1 MNLEKLF
8 LEKTPLFVFSSTR
21 RLKHFYLEQGEGF
34 LPNAMSMGSF
44 FEQAFYIPNKKKIP
58 NSARLILMID
68 TIKAIAKEKKS
79 ILEGLL
85 LFENSFLGYLESTSF
100 LFDLFDELSSAC
112 IKLNELSSK
121 DIYLDYE
128 KHLEVL
134 EMIYDRY
141 IKKLEGLGFYDKIMQ
156 EKPAILKEFFEHFSS
171 IEWHLDG
178 FMSVFERQCLL
189 EAAELVP
196 ITLHLSCDKYNQKFL
211 EFLNLKLETDCDYSI
226 DFKTQKILSQTPK
239 RQKIEPKLYANSSYL
254 KQSALVLQ
262 TIEEYLQKDNDPNKM
277 AIITPNADFLPF
289 LKLLDKNNNL
299 NFAMGLGA
307 KNSPYYTEL
316 VKILENLET
325 SGFDLS
331 TSPLLDLEN
340 LTLALLEQQSS
351 KEKAP
356 LKEAHSQIMHQYHLL
371 KDTLKN
377 YSLKDLLHLY
387 LQEFEANFRLDDSS
401 GGKIQVMDTLET
413 RGMQFDKIVIV
424 DFNETCVPSLKDCDL
439 FLNSALR
446 KSLNLPT
453 LLDKKNLQ
461 KHYYYQLFKNSKEI
475 TLSYIESETSK
486 VSNML
491 LELNLHIEPIK
502 DAYTLFA
509 PSLSKDYQ
517 EEEIKAAIPKD
528 FSFSASSLNAFLTC
542 KRRFYYHYMKR
553 FKESPKDE
561 SNSAVGSL
569 LHELL
574 KEAYEKDKNP
584 YVLEERLIWLLETRE
599 NITPKERLDTLVAL
613 KKIQAF
619 YLKEKERF
627 NTKIKILDLEK
638 SFETIIQGI
647 VFKGRIDRI
656 DKTADNE
663 MILLDYK
670 FKNDL
675 KLDNMSKTQR
685 GGLSP
690 IEIAQIS
697 TDYQMAI
704 EIAQI
709 STDYQMAIYAFALKN
724 LGYKEPIKAFF
735 YDLRKGELLEEDE
748 LILQAKMDHLEF
760 SLIPKLKQEID
771 FEKTSEAK
779 DCEYCSFK
787 DMCNR

>member
-58 NSARLILMID
+58 NSARQILMID
-68 TIKAIAKEKKS
+68 TIKAITKEKKS

-134 EMIYDRY
+134 EMIYDCY

-156 EKPAILKEFFEHFSS
+156 EKPAVLKEFFEHFSS

-189 EAAELVP
+189 EVVELVP

-226 DFKTQKILSQTPK
+226 DFKTQKILSQTFND
-239 RQKIEPKLYANSSYL
+239 QKIEPKLYANSSYL

-262 TIEEYLQKDNDPNKM
+262 TIEEYLQQDNDPNKM

-316 VKILENLET
+316 VKILEDLET
-325 SGFDLS
+325 GGFDLS
-331 TSPLLDLEN
+331 ASPLLDLEN

-401 GGKIQVMDTLET
+401 GGKIRVMDTLET
-413 RGMQFDKIVIV
+413 RGMQFDKVVIV

-491 LELNLHIEPIK
+491 LELDLPIEPIK

-509 PSLSKDYQ
+509 PTPLKDYQ

-584 YVLEERLIWLLETRE
+584 YALEERLIQLLETRE
-599 NITPKERLDTLVAL
+599 NITPKERLDTLIAL

-619 YLKEKERF
+619 YVKEKERF
-627 NTKIKILDLEK
+627 KAKIKILDLEK
-638 SFETIIQGI
+638 SFETTIQG
-647 VFKGRIDRI
+647 VAFKGCIDRI

-670 FKNDL
+670 FKSEL

-685 GGLSP
+685 GDLSP
-690 IEIAQIS
+690 
-697 TDYQMAI
+697 I

-724 LGYKEPIKAFF
+724 LGYKGPIKAFF
-735 YDLRKGELLEEDE
+735 YDLRKGELLEEE
-748 LILQAKMDHLEF
+748 GLTLQAKMHYLES
-760 SLIPKLKQEID
+760 SLIPKLKQEIV
-771 FEKTSEAK
+771 FEKTLEVK

>member
-58 NSARLILMID
+58 NNVRQILMID

-141 IKKLEGLGFYDKIMQ
+141 IKKLEKLGFYDKIMQ

-189 EAAELVP
+189 GVAELVP

-226 DFKTQKILSQTPK
+226 DFKTKKILSQTFND
-239 RQKIEPKLYANSSYL
+239 QKIEPKLYANSSYL

-262 TIEEYLQKDNDPNKM
+262 TIEEYLQKGNDPNKM

-289 LKLLDKNNNL
+289 LKLLDQNNNL

-307 KNSPYYTEL
+307 KNSSYYTEL
-316 VKILENLET
+316 VKILEDLQT

-331 TSPLLDLEN
+331 ASPLLDLEN
-340 LTLALLEQQSS
+340 LTLPLLEQQSS

-356 LKEAHSQIMHQYHLL
+356 LKETHSQIMHQYHLL

-401 GGKIQVMDTLET
+401 GGKIRVMDTLET

-446 KSLNLPT
+446 QSLNLPT

-461 KHYYYQLFKNSKEI
+461 KHYYYQLFKNSKEMV
-475 TLSYIESETSK
+475 LSYIESETSK

-491 LELNLHIEPIK
+491 LELDLHIEPIK

-509 PSLSKDYQ
+509 PSPLKDYQ

-561 SNSAVGSL
+561 NNSAVGSL

-584 YVLEERLIWLLETRE
+584 YALEERLIWLLETRE
-599 NITPKERLDTLVAL
+599 NITPKERLDTLIAL

-627 NTKIKILDLEK
+627 KAKIKILDLEK
-638 SFETIIQGI
+638 SFETTIQG
-647 VFKGRIDRI
+647 VAFKGHIDRI

-663 MILLDYK
+663 IILLDYK
-670 FKNDL
+670 FKSDL

-685 GGLSP
+685 GDLSP
-690 IEIAQIS
+690 
-697 TDYQMAI
+697 I

-735 YDLRKGELLEEDE
+735 YDLRKGELVEEDE
-748 LILQAKMDHLEF
+748 LVLQAKMDHLEF

-771 FEKTSEAK
+771 FEKTLETK

>member
-68 TIKAIAKEKKS
+68 TIKAVAKEKKS

-156 EKPAILKEFFEHFSS
+156 EKPTILKEFFEHFSS

-189 EAAELVP
+189 EVAELVP

-226 DFKTQKILSQTPK
+226 DFKTQKILSQTSND
-239 RQKIEPKLYANSSYL
+239 QKIEPKLYANSSYL

-262 TIEEYLQKDNDPNKM
+262 TIEEYLQQDNDPNKM

-316 VKILENLET
+316 VKILEDLET
-325 SGFDLS
+325 GGFDLS
-331 TSPLLDLEN
+331 ASPLLDLEN

-351 KEKAP
+351 KEKVP

-401 GGKIQVMDTLET
+401 GGKIRVMDTLET

-491 LELNLHIEPIK
+491 LELDLPIEPIK

-509 PSLSKDYQ
+509 PSPLKDYQ

-542 KRRFYYHYMKR
+542 KRRFYYHYIKR

-584 YVLEERLIWLLETRE
+584 YALEERLIQLLETRE
-599 NITPKERLDTLVAL
+599 NITPKERLDTLIAL

-619 YLKEKERF
+619 YAKEKERF
-627 NTKIKILDLEK
+627 KAKIKILDLEK
-638 SFETIIQGI
+638 SFETTIQG
-647 VFKGRIDRI
+647 VAFKGRIDRI

-670 FKNDL
+670 FKSEL
-675 KLDNMSKTQR
+675 KLDNMSKNQR
-685 GGLSP
+685 EGLSP

-697 TDYQMAI
+697 TDYQM
-704 EIAQI
+704 
-709 STDYQMAIYAFALKN
+709 TIYAFALKN
-724 LGYKEPIKAFF
+724 LGYKGPIKAFF
-735 YDLRKGELLEEDE
+735 YDLRKGELLEEE
-748 LILQAKMDHLEF
+748 EPILQAKMHYLEF
-760 SLIPKLKQEID
+760 SLIPKLKQEMV
-771 FEKTSEAK
+771 FEKTLEAK

>member
-34 LPNAMSMGSF
+34 LPSAMSMGSF

-58 NSARLILMID
+58 KNARQILMID

-134 EMIYDRY
+134 EMIYNRY
-141 IKKLEGLGFYDKIMQ
+141 IKKLEELGFYDKIMQ
-156 EKPAILKEFFEHFSS
+156 EKPTILKEFFEHFSS

-189 EAAELVP
+189 EVAELVP

-226 DFKTQKILSQTPK
+226 DFKTQKILSQTFND
-239 RQKIEPKLYANSSYL
+239 QKIEPKLYANSSYL
-254 KQSALVLQ
+254 KQGALVLQ

-289 LKLLDKNNNL
+289 LKLLDRNNNL

-316 VKILENLET
+316 VKILEDLET

-331 TSPLLDLEN
+331 ASPLLDLEN

-371 KDTLKN
+371 KNTLQN

-401 GGKIQVMDTLET
+401 GGKIRVMDTLET

-486 VSNML
+486 ASNML
-491 LELNLHIEPIK
+491 LELNLNIAPIK

-509 PSLSKDYQ
+509 PSPLKDYQ

-561 SNSAVGSL
+561 NNSAVGSL

-584 YVLEERLIWLLETRE
+584 YALEERLIWLLETRE
-599 NITPKERLDTLVAL
+599 NITPKERLDTLIAL

-627 NTKIKILDLEK
+627 KAKIKILDLEK
-638 SFETIIQGI
+638 SFETAIQGVI
-647 VFKGRIDRI
+647 FKGRIDRI

-663 MILLDYK
+663 IILLDYK
-670 FKNDL
+670 FKSDL
-675 KLDNMSKTQR
+675 KLDNMSKTH
-685 GGLSP
+685 
-690 IEIAQIS
+690 QIS
-697 TDYQMAI
+697 A
-704 EIAQI
+704 
-709 STDYQMAIYAFALKN
+709 DYQMAIYAFALKN
-724 LGYKEPIKAFF
+724 LGYKGPIKAFF

-748 LILQAKMDHLEF
+748 LTLQAKMDHLEF

>member
-8 LEKTPLFVFSSTR
+8 LERTPLFVFSSTR

-44 FEQAFYIPNKKKIP
+44 FEQAFYIPSKKKIP
-58 NSARLILMID
+58 NSARQILMID

-134 EMIYDRY
+134 EMIYKRY
-141 IKKLEGLGFYDKIMQ
+141 IKKLEELGFYDKIMQ
-156 EKPAILKEFFEHFSS
+156 EKPTILKEFFEHFSS

-189 EAAELVP
+189 EVAELVP
-196 ITLHLSCDKYNQKFL
+196 ITLHLSCDQYNQKFL

-316 VKILENLET
+316 VKTLEDLET

-331 TSPLLDLEN
+331 ASPLLDLEN
-340 LTLALLEQQSS
+340 LTIPLLEQQSS

-401 GGKIQVMDTLET
+401 GGKIRVMDTLET

-461 KHYYYQLFKNSKEI
+461 KHYYYQLFKNSKEMA
-475 TLSYIESETSK
+475 LSYIESETSK

-491 LELNLHIEPIK
+491 LELDLHIEPIK
-502 DAYTLFA
+502 DAYTLFEST
-509 PSLSKDYQ
+509 PLKDYQ

-542 KRRFYYHYMKR
+542 KRRFYYHYIKR

-561 SNSAVGSL
+561 DNSTIGSL

-584 YVLEERLIWLLETRE
+584 YALEERLIQLLETKG
-599 NITPKERLDTLVAL
+599 NITPKERLDTLIAL

-619 YLKEKERF
+619 YVKEKERF
-627 NTKIKILDLEK
+627 NAKIKILDLEK
-638 SFETIIQGI
+638 SFETTIQGI
-647 VFKGRIDRI
+647 AFKGRIDRI

-663 MILLDYK
+663 IILLDYK
-670 FKNDL
+670 FKSEL
-675 KLDNMSKTQR
+675 RLDNMSEKQR

-697 TDYQMAI
+697 A
-704 EIAQI
+704 
-709 STDYQMAIYAFALKN
+709 DYQMAIYAFALKN
-724 LGYKEPIKAFF
+724 LGYKGPIKAFF
-735 YDLRKGELLEEDE
+735 YDLRKGKLLEEEDPV
-748 LILQAKMDHLEF
+748 LQAKMDYLKF

-771 FEKTSEAK
+771 FEKTLEAK

>member
-8 LEKTPLFVFSSTR
+8 LEKAPLFVFSSTR

-58 NSARLILMID
+58 NSVRLILMID

-134 EMIYDRY
+134 EMIYEHY
-141 IKKLEGLGFYDKIMQ
+141 IKKLEELGFYDKIMQ
-156 EKPAILKEFFEHFSS
+156 EKPAILKGFFEHFSS

-226 DFKTQKILSQTPK
+226 DFKTQKILSQTPN

-262 TIEEYLQKDNDPNKM
+262 TIEEYLQQDNDPNKM

-316 VKILENLET
+316 VKILEDLET
-325 SGFDLS
+325 GGFDLS
-331 TSPLLDLEN
+331 ASPLLDLES

-401 GGKIQVMDTLET
+401 GGKIRVMDTLET

-461 KHYYYQLFKNSKEI
+461 KHYYYQLFKNSKEMV
-475 TLSYIESETSK
+475 LSYIESETSK
-486 VSNML
+486 ASNML
-491 LELNLHIEPIK
+491 LELDLPIEPIK

-509 PSLSKDYQ
+509 PTPLKDYQ

-542 KRRFYYHYMKR
+542 KRRFYYHYIKR

-584 YVLEERLIWLLETRE
+584 HALEERLIQLLKTRE
-599 NITPKERLDTLVAL
+599 NITPKERLDTLIAL

-619 YLKEKERF
+619 YAKEKERF
-627 NTKIKILDLEK
+627 KAKIKILDLEK
-638 SFETIIQGI
+638 SFETTIQG
-647 VFKGRIDRI
+647 VAFKGRIDRI

-663 MILLDYK
+663 IILLDYK

-685 GGLSP
+685 EGLSP

-697 TDYQMAI
+697 TDYQMAV
-704 EIAQI
+704 
-709 STDYQMAIYAFALKN
+709 YAFALKN
-724 LGYKEPIKAFF
+724 LGYKGPIKAFF
-735 YDLRKGELLEEDE
+735 YDLRKGELVEEDE
-748 LILQAKMDHLEF
+748 LTLQAKMDHLEF
-760 SLIPKLKQEID
+760 SLIPKLKQEMV
-771 FEKTSEAK
+771 FEKTLEAK

>member
-8 LEKTPLFVFSSTR
+8 LERTPLFVFSSTR

-112 IKLNELSSK
+112 IKLNELSFK

-134 EMIYDRY
+134 EMIYKRY
-141 IKKLEGLGFYDKIMQ
+141 IKKLGELGFYDKIMQ
-156 EKPAILKEFFEHFSS
+156 EKPTILKEFFEHFSS

-189 EAAELVP
+189 EVAELAP
-196 ITLHLSCDKYNQKFL
+196 ITLHLSCDQYNQKFL

-316 VKILENLET
+316 VKILEDLET
-325 SGFDLS
+325 SGFDLRA
-331 TSPLLDLEN
+331 SPLLDLEN

-356 LKEAHSQIMHQYHLL
+356 LKEVHSQIMHQYHLL

-401 GGKIQVMDTLET
+401 GGKIRVMDTLET

-453 LLDKKNLQ
+453 LSDKKNLQ
-461 KHYYYQLFKNSKEI
+461 KHYYYQLFKNSKEMA
-475 TLSYIESETSK
+475 LSYIESETSK

-509 PSLSKDYQ
+509 PTPLKDYQ

-542 KRRFYYHYMKR
+542 KRRFYYHYIKH

-574 KEAYEKDKNP
+574 KEAYEKNKNP
-584 YVLEERLIWLLETRE
+584 YALEERLIQLLETRG
-599 NITPKERLDTLVAL
+599 NITPKERLDTLIAL

-627 NTKIKILDLEK
+627 HAKIKILDLEK
-638 SFETIIQGI
+638 SFETTIQGV

-663 MILLDYK
+663 VILLDYK
-670 FKNDL
+670 FKSDL
-675 KLDNMSKTQR
+675 KLDNMSDKQR

-697 TDYQMAI
+697 A
-704 EIAQI
+704 
-709 STDYQMAIYAFALKN
+709 DYQMAIYAFALKN
-724 LGYKEPIKAFF
+724 LGYKGPIKAFF
-735 YDLRKGELLEEDE
+735 YDLRKGKLLEEE
-748 LILQAKMDHLEF
+748 EPILQAKMDYLEY
-760 SLIPKLKQEID
+760 SLIPNLKQEID
-771 FEKTSEAK
+771 FEKTLEIK

>member
-8 LEKTPLFVFSSTR
+8 SQKTPLFVFSSTR

-58 NSARLILMID
+58 NSARQILMID

-156 EKPAILKEFFEHFSS
+156 EKPTILKEFFEHFSS

-254 KQSALVLQ
+254 KQGALVLQ

-316 VKILENLET
+316 VKILEDLQT

-331 TSPLLDLEN
+331 ASPLLDLEN
-340 LTLALLEQQSS
+340 LTLPLLEQQSS
-351 KEKAP
+351 KEKAS
-356 LKEAHSQIMHQYHLL
+356 LKEVHSQIMHQHHLL

-401 GGKIQVMDTLET
+401 GGKIRVMDTLET

-475 TLSYIESETSK
+475 TLSYVESETSK
-486 VSNML
+486 ASNML

-509 PSLSKDYQ
+509 PSPLKDYQ

-542 KRRFYYHYMKR
+542 KRRFYYHYIKR

-561 SNSAVGSL
+561 NNSTIGSL
-569 LHELL
+569 LHGLL

-584 YVLEERLIWLLETRE
+584 YALEERLIQLLETRE
-599 NITPKERLDTLVAL
+599 NITPKERLDTLIAL

-627 NTKIKILDLEK
+627 KAKIKILDLEK
-638 SFETIIQGI
+638 SFETTIQG
-647 VFKGRIDRI
+647 VAFKGRIDRI

-663 MILLDYK
+663 IILLDYK
-670 FKNDL
+670 FKSDL

-690 IEIAQIS
+690 
-697 TDYQMAI
+697 I

-735 YDLRKGELLEEDE
+735 YDLRKGELVEEDE

-771 FEKTSEAK
+771 FEKTLEAK

>member
-34 LPNAMSMGSF
+34 LPNAMSMGNF

-58 NSARLILMID
+58 KNARQILMID

-112 IKLNELSSK
+112 IKLNELSFK

-141 IKKLEGLGFYDKIMQ
+141 VKKLEELGFYDKIMQ
-156 EKPAILKEFFEHFSS
+156 EKPTILKEFFEHFSS

-189 EAAELVP
+189 EVTELVP

-226 DFKTQKILSQTPK
+226 DFKTQKILSQTFND
-239 RQKIEPKLYANSSYL
+239 QKIEPKLYANSSYL
-254 KQSALVLQ
+254 KQGALVLQ

-289 LKLLDKNNNL
+289 LKLLDQNNNL

-316 VKILENLET
+316 VKILEDLQTSDFNLSE
-325 SGFDLS
+325 SA
-331 TSPLLDLEN
+331 LLDLEN
-340 LTLALLEQQSS
+340 LTLPLLEQQSS

-356 LKEAHSQIMHQYHLL
+356 LKEVHSQIMHQYHLL

-401 GGKIQVMDTLET
+401 GGKIRVMDTLET
-413 RGMQFDKIVIV
+413 RGMQFDKVVIV

-461 KHYYYQLFKNSKEI
+461 KHYYYQLFKNSKEVV
-475 TLSYIESETSK
+475 LSYIESETSK
-486 VSNML
+486 ASNML

-502 DAYTLFA
+502 DAYTLFETS
-509 PSLSKDYQ
+509 PLKDYQ

-561 SNSAVGSL
+561 NNSAVGSL

-584 YVLEERLIWLLETRE
+584 YSLEERLIQFLETRE

-627 NTKIKILDLEK
+627 NTEIKILDLEK
-638 SFETIIQGI
+638 SFETIIQGVI
-647 VFKGRIDRI
+647 FKGRIDRI
-656 DKTADNE
+656 DKDANNE
-663 MILLDYK
+663 IILLDYK

-690 IEIAQIS
+690 
-697 TDYQMAI
+697 I

-771 FEKTSEAK
+771 FEKTLEVK

>member
-34 LPNAMSMGSF
+34 LPSAMSMGSF

-58 NSARLILMID
+58 KNARQILMID

-112 IKLNELSSK
+112 IKLNKLSSK

-189 EAAELVP
+189 EVAELVP

-226 DFKTQKILSQTPK
+226 DFKTQKILSQTFND
-239 RQKIEPKLYANSSYL
+239 QKIEPKLYANSSYL
-254 KQSALVLQ
+254 KQGALVLQ

-316 VKILENLET
+316 VKILEDLET
-325 SGFDLS
+325 GGFDLS
-331 TSPLLDLEN
+331 ASPLLDLEN

-401 GGKIQVMDTLET
+401 GGKIRVMDTLET
-413 RGMQFDKIVIV
+413 RGMQFDKVVIV

-461 KHYYYQLFKNSKEI
+461 KHYYYQLFKNSKEMV
-475 TLSYIESETSK
+475 LSYIESETSK
-486 VSNML
+486 ASNML
-491 LELNLHIEPIK
+491 LELDLPIEPIK

-509 PSLSKDYQ
+509 PSPLKDYQ

-542 KRRFYYHYMKR
+542 KRRFYYHYIKR
-553 FKESPKDE
+553 FKENPKDE

-584 YVLEERLIWLLETRE
+584 YALEERLVQLLKTRE
-599 NITPKERLDTLVAL
+599 NITPKERLDTLIAL

-619 YLKEKERF
+619 YIKEKERF
-627 NTKIKILDLEK
+627 KAKIKILDLEK
-638 SFETIIQGI
+638 SFETTIQG
-647 VFKGRIDRI
+647 VAFKGRIDRI

-670 FKNDL
+670 FKSEL
-675 KLDNMSKTQR
+675 KLNNMSKTQR
-685 GGLSP
+685 EGLSP
-690 IEIAQIS
+690 IEIAQIN
-697 TDYQMAI
+697 TDYQMAV
-704 EIAQI
+704 
-709 STDYQMAIYAFALKN
+709 YAFALKN
-724 LGYKEPIKAFF
+724 LGYKGPIKAFF
-735 YDLRKGELLEEDE
+735 YDLRKGELLEEEE
-748 LILQAKMDHLEF
+748 LTLQAKMDHLES

>member
-58 NSARLILMID
+58 NSVRLILMID

-141 IKKLEGLGFYDKIMQ
+141 VKKLEELGFYDKIMQ
-156 EKPAILKEFFEHFSS
+156 EKPTILKEFFEHFSS
-171 IEWHLDG
+171 IEWYLDG

-189 EAAELVP
+189 EVAELVP

-226 DFKTQKILSQTPK
+226 DFKTQKILSQTFND
-239 RQKIEPKLYANSSYL
+239 QKIEPKLYANSSYL

-325 SGFDLS
+325 SDYNLS
-331 TSPLLDLEN
+331 ESALLDLEN
-340 LTLALLEQQSS
+340 LTLVLLEQQSS
-351 KEKAP
+351 KEKVP
-356 LKEAHSQIMHQYHLL
+356 LKEVHSQIMHQYHLL
-371 KDTLKN
+371 KDTLQN

-401 GGKIQVMDTLET
+401 GGKIRVMDTLET
-413 RGMQFDKIVIV
+413 RGIQFDKIVIV

-486 VSNML
+486 ASNML
-491 LELNLHIEPIK
+491 LELNLNIVPIK

-509 PSLSKDYQ
+509 PTPLKDYQ

-561 SNSAVGSL
+561 NNSTVGSL

-584 YVLEERLIWLLETRE
+584 YALEERLIWLLETRE

-619 YLKEKERF
+619 YKKEQERF
-627 NTKIKILDLEK
+627 KAKIKILDLEK
-638 SFETIIQGI
+638 SFETAIQGVI
-647 VFKGRIDRI
+647 FKGRIDRI

-670 FKNDL
+670 FKSEL

-685 GGLSP
+685 EGLSP
-690 IEIAQIS
+690 
-697 TDYQMAI
+697 I

-724 LGYKEPIKAFF
+724 LGYKETIKAFF

-748 LILQAKMDHLEF
+748 LVLQAKMDHLEF

-771 FEKTSEAK
+771 FEKTLEVK

>member
-58 NSARLILMID
+58 NSVCQILMID

-141 IKKLEGLGFYDKIMQ
+141 VKKLEELGFYDKIMQ
-156 EKPAILKEFFEHFSS
+156 EKPTILKEFFEHFSS
-171 IEWHLDG
+171 IEWYLDG

-189 EAAELVP
+189 EVAELVP

-226 DFKTQKILSQTPK
+226 DFKTQKILSQTFND
-239 RQKIEPKLYANSSYL
+239 QKIEPKLYANSSYL
-254 KQSALVLQ
+254 KQGALVLQ

-316 VKILENLET
+316 VKILEDLET

-331 TSPLLDLEN
+331 ASPLLDLEN
-340 LTLALLEQQSS
+340 LTLPLLEQQSS

-371 KDTLKN
+371 KNTLKN

-401 GGKIQVMDTLET
+401 GGKIRVMDTLET

-461 KHYYYQLFKNSKEI
+461 KHYYYQLFKNSKEMV
-475 TLSYIESETSK
+475 LSYIESETSK

-509 PSLSKDYQ
+509 PSPLKDYQ

-561 SNSAVGSL
+561 NNSTVGSL

-584 YVLEERLIWLLETRE
+584 YALEERLIWLLETRE
-599 NITPKERLDTLVAL
+599 NITPKERLNTLVAL

-627 NTKIKILDLEK
+627 KAKIKILDLEK
-638 SFETIIQGI
+638 SFETAIQGV

-656 DKTADNE
+656 DKAADNE
-663 MILLDYK
+663 IILLDYK
-670 FKNDL
+670 FKSDL
-675 KLDNMSKTQR
+675 KLDNMNKTQR
-685 GGLSP
+685 EDLSP
-690 IEIAQIS
+690 K
-697 TDYQMAI
+697 

-735 YDLRKGELLEEDE
+735 YDLRKGELVEEDE
-748 LILQAKMDHLEF
+748 LTLQAKMDHLEF
-760 SLIPKLKQEID
+760 SLIPKLKQEMV
-771 FEKTSEAK
+771 FEKTLEAK

>member
-34 LPNAMSMGSF
+34 LPNAMSMGNF

-134 EMIYDRY
+134 EMIYECY
-141 IKKLEGLGFYDKIMQ
+141 IKKLEELGFYDKIMQ
-156 EKPAILKEFFEHFSS
+156 EKPTILKEFFEHFSS

-189 EAAELVP
+189 EVAELVP

-226 DFKTQKILSQTPK
+226 DFKTQKILSQTFND
-239 RQKIEPKLYANSSYL
+239 QKIEPKLYSNSSYL

-307 KNSPYYTEL
+307 KNSPYYTGL
-316 VKILENLET
+316 VKILEDLQTSDLNL
-325 SGFDLS
+325 SGS
-331 TSPLLDLEN
+331 ALLDLEN
-340 LTLALLEQQSS
+340 LTIPLLEQQSS
-351 KEKAP
+351 KEKAS

-401 GGKIQVMDTLET
+401 GGKIRVMDTLET
-413 RGMQFDKIVIV
+413 RGMQFNKIVIV

-486 VSNML
+486 ASNML
-491 LELNLHIEPIK
+491 LELNLHTEPIK

-509 PSLSKDYQ
+509 PSPLKDYQ

-528 FSFSASSLNAFLTC
+528 FSFSTSSLNAFLTC

-561 SNSAVGSL
+561 NNSAVGSL

-584 YVLEERLIWLLETRE
+584 YALEERLIWLLETRE

-627 NTKIKILDLEK
+627 KAKIKILDLEK
-638 SFETIIQGI
+638 SFETIIQGVI
-647 VFKGRIDRI
+647 FKGRIDRI

-663 MILLDYK
+663 IILLDYK
-670 FKNDL
+670 FK
-675 KLDNMSKTQR
+675 R

-690 IEIAQIS
+690 K
-697 TDYQMAI
+697 

-748 LILQAKMDHLEF
+748 LVLQAKMDHLEF

-771 FEKTSEAK
+771 FEKTLEVK

>member
-1 MNLEKLF
+1 
-8 LEKTPLFVFSSTR
+8 
-21 RLKHFYLEQGEGF
+21 
-34 LPNAMSMGSF
+34 
-44 FEQAFYIPNKKKIP
+44 
-58 NSARLILMID
+58 
-68 TIKAIAKEKKS
+68 
-79 ILEGLL
+79 
-85 LFENSFLGYLESTSF
+85 
-100 LFDLFDELSSAC
+100 
-112 IKLNELSSK
+112 
-121 DIYLDYE
+121 
-128 KHLEVL
+128 
-134 EMIYDRY
+134 
-141 IKKLEGLGFYDKIMQ
+141 
-156 EKPAILKEFFEHFSS
+156 
-171 IEWHLDG
+171 
-178 FMSVFERQCLL
+178 
-189 EAAELVP
+189 
-196 ITLHLSCDKYNQKFL
+196 
-211 EFLNLKLETDCDYSI
+211 
-226 DFKTQKILSQTPK
+226 
-239 RQKIEPKLYANSSYL
+239 
-254 KQSALVLQ
+254 
-262 TIEEYLQKDNDPNKM
+262 
-277 AIITPNADFLPF
+277 
-289 LKLLDKNNNL
+289 
-299 NFAMGLGA
+299 MGLGA

-316 VKILENLET
+316 VKILEDLQT
-325 SGFDLS
+325 SDLDLS
-331 TSPLLDLEN
+331 GSALLDLEN
-340 LTLALLEQQSS
+340 LTIPLLEQQSS

-401 GGKIQVMDTLET
+401 GGKIRVMDTLET
-413 RGMQFDKIVIV
+413 RGMQFDKIVV
-424 DFNETCVPSLKDCDL
+424 ADFNETCVPSLKDCDL

-486 VSNML
+486 ASNML
-491 LELNLHIEPIK
+491 LELDLHIEPIK
-502 DAYTLFA
+502 DAYTLFETS
-509 PSLSKDYQ
+509 PIKDYQ

-569 LHELL
+569 IHELL
-574 KEAYEKDKNP
+574 KEAYEKDKTP
-584 YVLEERLIWLLETRE
+584 HLLEERLIQLLETRE
-599 NITPKERLDTLVAL
+599 NVTLKERLDTLVAL

-619 YLKEKERF
+619 YKKERERF
-627 NTKIKILDLEK
+627 NTEITILDLEK
-638 SFETIIQGI
+638 SFETIIQGVI
-647 VFKGRIDRI
+647 FKGRIDRI

-663 MILLDYK
+663 IILLDYK
-670 FKNDL
+670 FKSDL
-675 KLDNMSKTQR
+675 KLDNMSEKQR
-685 GGLSP
+685 KSLSP

-704 EIAQI
+704 
-709 STDYQMAIYAFALKN
+709 YAHALKN

-771 FEKTSEAK
+771 FEKTLEVK

>member
-34 LPNAMSMGSF
+34 LPNAMSMGNF

-112 IKLNELSSK
+112 IKLNELSFK

-141 IKKLEGLGFYDKIMQ
+141 IKKLEELGFYDKIMQ

-189 EAAELVP
+189 EVAELVP

-226 DFKTQKILSQTPK
+226 DFKTQKILSQTFND
-239 RQKIEPKLYANSSYL
+239 QKIEPKLYANSSYL
-254 KQSALVLQ
+254 KQGALVLQ

-316 VKILENLET
+316 VKILEDLQTSDFNL
-325 SGFDLS
+325 SGS
-331 TSPLLDLEN
+331 ALLDLEN
-340 LTLALLEQQSS
+340 ITLPLLEQQSS

-371 KDTLKN
+371 KDTLQN

-401 GGKIQVMDTLET
+401 GGKIRVMDTLET

-446 KSLNLPT
+446 QSLNLPT

-491 LELNLHIEPIK
+491 LELDLHIDPIK

-509 PSLSKDYQ
+509 PSPLKDYQ

-542 KRRFYYHYMKR
+542 KRRFYYHYMRR

-561 SNSAVGSL
+561 NNSAVGSL

-584 YVLEERLIWLLETRE
+584 YALEERLIQFLETRE

-627 NTKIKILDLEK
+627 KAKIKILDLEK
-638 SFETIIQGI
+638 SFETAIQGVI
-647 VFKGRIDRI
+647 FKGRIDRI

-663 MILLDYK
+663 IILLDYK
-670 FKNDL
+670 FKSDL
-675 KLDNMSKTQR
+675 KLDNMSKT
-685 GGLSP
+685 
-690 IEIAQIS
+690 
-697 TDYQMAI
+697 
-704 EIAQI
+704 QI

-735 YDLRKGELLEEDE
+735 YDLRKGELVEEDE
-748 LILQAKMDHLEF
+748 LVLQAKMDYLKS

-771 FEKTSEAK
+771 FEKTLEVK

>member
-34 LPNAMSMGSF
+34 LPSAMSMGNF

-58 NSARLILMID
+58 KNVRQILMID

-141 IKKLEGLGFYDKIMQ
+141 VKKLEKLGFYDKIMQ

-189 EAAELVP
+189 EVAELVP

-226 DFKTQKILSQTPK
+226 DFKTQKILSQTFND
-239 RQKIEPKLYANSSYL
+239 QKIEPKLYANSSYL
-254 KQSALVLQ
+254 KQGALVLQ

-316 VKILENLET
+316 VKILEDLQTSDFNLSE
-325 SGFDLS
+325 SA
-331 TSPLLDLEN
+331 LLDLEN
-340 LTLALLEQQSS
+340 ITLALLEQQSS

-356 LKEAHSQIMHQYHLL
+356 LKEVHSQIMHQYHLL

-387 LQEFEANFRLDDSS
+387 LQEFEANFRLDDSN
-401 GGKIQVMDTLET
+401 GGKIRVMDTLET

-486 VSNML
+486 ASNML
-491 LELNLHIEPIK
+491 LELNLNIAPIK

-509 PSLSKDYQ
+509 TSPLKDYQ
-517 EEEIKAAIPKD
+517 EEKIKAAIPKD

-561 SNSAVGSL
+561 NNSAVGSL

-584 YVLEERLIWLLETRE
+584 YVLEERLIWLLETRK
-599 NITPKERLDTLVAL
+599 NITPKERLDTLIAL

-638 SFETIIQGI
+638 SFETIIQGVI
-647 VFKGRIDRI
+647 FKGRIDRI

-663 MILLDYK
+663 IILLDYK

-675 KLDNMSKTQR
+675 KLDNMSEKQR
-685 GGLSP
+685 KSLSP
-690 IEIAQIS
+690 
-697 TDYQMAI
+697 I

-735 YDLRKGELLEEDE
+735 YDLRKGELLEEDK

-771 FEKTSEAK
+771 FEKTLEVK

>member
-34 LPNAMSMGSF
+34 LPNAMSMGNF

-58 NSARLILMID
+58 NNARLILMID

-141 IKKLEGLGFYDKIMQ
+141 VKKLEELGFYDKIMQ
-156 EKPAILKEFFEHFSS
+156 EKPTILKEFFEHFSS
-171 IEWHLDG
+171 IEWYLDG

-189 EAAELVP
+189 EVAELVP

-226 DFKTQKILSQTPK
+226 DFKTQKILSQTFND
-239 RQKIEPKLYANSSYL
+239 QKIEPKLYANSSYL

-289 LKLLDKNNNL
+289 LKLLDQNNNL

-316 VKILENLET
+316 VKILEDLQT

-331 TSPLLDLEN
+331 ASPLLDLES

-356 LKEAHSQIMHQYHLL
+356 LKEVHSQIMHQYHLL
-371 KDTLKN
+371 KDTLQN

-401 GGKIQVMDTLET
+401 GGKIRVMDTLET

-509 PSLSKDYQ
+509 PTPLKDYQ

-528 FSFSASSLNAFLTC
+528 FSFSTSSLNAFLTC

-561 SNSAVGSL
+561 NNSAVGSL

-584 YVLEERLIWLLETRE
+584 YALEERLIWLLETRE

-627 NTKIKILDLEK
+627 KAKIKILDLEK
-638 SFETIIQGI
+638 SFETIIQGVI
-647 VFKGRIDRI
+647 FKGRIDRI

-663 MILLDYK
+663 IILLDYK
-670 FKNDL
+670 FKSDL
-675 KLDNMSKTQR
+675 KLDNMSEKQR
-685 GGLSP
+685 KSLSP
-690 IEIAQIS
+690 
-697 TDYQMAI
+697 I

-724 LGYKEPIKAFF
+724 LGYREPIKAFF
-735 YDLRKGELLEEDE
+735 YDLRKGELVEEDE
-748 LILQAKMDHLEF
+748 LTLQAKMDHLEF

-771 FEKTSEAK
+771 FEKTSEVK

>member
-1 MNLEKLF
+1 MKLEKLF

-34 LPNAMSMGSF
+34 LPNAMSMGNF

-58 NSARLILMID
+58 KSVRQILMID

-112 IKLNELSSK
+112 IKLNELSFK

-141 IKKLEGLGFYDKIMQ
+141 VKKLEELGFYDKIMQ
-156 EKPAILKEFFEHFSS
+156 KKPTILKEFFEHFSS

-189 EAAELVP
+189 EVAELVP

-226 DFKTQKILSQTPK
+226 DFKTQKILSQTFND
-239 RQKIEPKLYANSSYL
+239 QKIEPKLYANSSYL
-254 KQSALVLQ
+254 KQGALVLQ

-316 VKILENLET
+316 VKILEDLET

-331 TSPLLDLEN
+331 ASPLLDLEN
-340 LTLALLEQQSS
+340 LTLPLLEQQSS

-356 LKEAHSQIMHQYHLL
+356 LKEVHSQIMHQYHLL

-401 GGKIQVMDTLET
+401 GGKIRVMDTLET

-475 TLSYIESETSK
+475 ALSYIESETSK
-486 VSNML
+486 ASNML
-491 LELNLHIEPIK
+491 LELNLNIAPIK

-509 PSLSKDYQ
+509 PSPLKDYQ

-561 SNSAVGSL
+561 NNSAVGSL

-584 YVLEERLIWLLETRE
+584 YALEERLIWLLETRE

-619 YLKEKERF
+619 YKKEKERF

-663 MILLDYK
+663 IILLDYK

-697 TDYQMAI
+697 TDYQMP
-704 EIAQI
+704 
-709 STDYQMAIYAFALKN
+709 IYAFALKN

-748 LILQAKMDHLEF
+748 LFLQAKMDHLEF

-771 FEKTSEAK
+771 FEKTLEVK

>member
-8 LEKTPLFVFSSTR
+8 LEKSPLFVFSSTR

-34 LPNAMSMGSF
+34 LPSVMSMGSF
-44 FEQAFYIPNKKKIP
+44 FEQAFYIPNQKKIP
-58 NSARLILMID
+58 KSTRQILMID

-112 IKLNELSSK
+112 IKLNELSFK

-141 IKKLEGLGFYDKIMQ
+141 VKKLEELGFYDKIMQ
-156 EKPAILKEFFEHFSS
+156 KKPTILKEFFEHFSS

-189 EAAELVP
+189 EVAELVP

-226 DFKTQKILSQTPK
+226 DFKTQKILSQTFND
-239 RQKIEPKLYANSSYL
+239 QKIEPKLYANSSYL
-254 KQSALVLQ
+254 KQGALVLQ
-262 TIEEYLQKDNDPNKM
+262 TTEEYLQKDNDPNKM

-316 VKILENLET
+316 VKILEDLET
-325 SGFDLS
+325 SDLDLS
-331 TSPLLDLEN
+331 GSALLDLEN
-340 LTLALLEQQSS
+340 ITLALLEQQSS

-356 LKEAHSQIMHQYHLL
+356 LKEVHSQIMHQYHLL

-401 GGKIQVMDTLET
+401 GGKIRVMDTLET
-413 RGMQFDKIVIV
+413 RGMQFDKIVV
-424 DFNETCVPSLKDCDL
+424 ADFNETCVPSLKDCDL

-461 KHYYYQLFKNSKEI
+461 KHYYYQLFKNSKEVA
-475 TLSYIESETSK
+475 LSYIESETLKAS
-486 VSNML
+486 SML
-491 LELNLHIEPIK
+491 LELDLHTEPIK

-509 PSLSKDYQ
+509 PTPLKDYQ

-542 KRRFYYHYMKR
+542 KRRFYYHYIKR

-561 SNSAVGSL
+561 SNSTVGSL

-574 KEAYEKDKNP
+574 KEAYEKDKTP
-584 YVLEERLIWLLETRE
+584 HALEERLIWLLETRE
-599 NITPKERLDTLVAL
+599 NITPKERLDTLVVL

-619 YLKEKERF
+619 YKKERERF
-627 NTKIKILDLEK
+627 NAEITILDLEK
-638 SFETIIQGI
+638 SFETIIQGVI
-647 VFKGRIDRI
+647 FKGRIDRI

-663 MILLDYK
+663 IILLDYK
-670 FKNDL
+670 FKSDL

-697 TDYQMAI
+697 TDYQMA
-704 EIAQI
+704 
-709 STDYQMAIYAFALKN
+709 TYARALKN
-724 LGYKEPIKAFF
+724 LGYKDPIKAFF
-735 YDLRKGELLEEDE
+735 YDLRKGELLEEYE

-771 FEKTSEAK
+771 FEKTLEVK

>member
-8 LEKTPLFVFSSTR
+8 LEKAPLFVFSSTR

-58 NSARLILMID
+58 NNARLILMID

-156 EKPAILKEFFEHFSS
+156 EKPAILKGFFEHFSS

-189 EAAELVP
+189 EVAELVP

-226 DFKTQKILSQTPK
+226 DFKTQKILSQTFND
-239 RQKIEPKLYANSSYL
+239 QKIEPKLYANSSYL

-316 VKILENLET
+316 VKILEDLET
-325 SGFDLS
+325 GGFDLS
-331 TSPLLDLEN
+331 ASPLLDLEN
-340 LTLALLEQQSS
+340 LTLPLLEQQSS

-401 GGKIQVMDTLET
+401 GGKIRVMDTLET

-461 KHYYYQLFKNSKEI
+461 KHYYYQLFKNSKEMA
-475 TLSYIESETSK
+475 LSYIESETSK

-509 PSLSKDYQ
+509 PTPLKDYQ
-517 EEEIKAAIPKD
+517 EEEIKTTIPKD

-584 YVLEERLIWLLETRE
+584 YALEERLIQLLETRE
-599 NITPKERLDTLVAL
+599 NITPKERLDTLIAL

-619 YLKEKERF
+619 YIKEKERF
-627 NTKIKILDLEK
+627 KAKIKILDLEK
-638 SFETIIQGI
+638 SFETTIQGV

-663 MILLDYK
+663 IILLDYK

-704 EIAQI
+704 
-709 STDYQMAIYAFALKN
+709 YAFALKN
-724 LGYKEPIKAFF
+724 LGYKGPIKAFF
-735 YDLRKGELLEEDE
+735 YDLRKGELLEEEE
-748 LILQAKMDHLEF
+748 LTLQAKMHYLES
-760 SLIPKLKQEID
+760 SLIPKLKQEMV
-771 FEKTSEAK
+771 FEKTLEVK

>member
-34 LPNAMSMGSF
+34 LPNAMSMGNF

-58 NSARLILMID
+58 NSARQILMID

-112 IKLNELSSK
+112 IKLNELSFK

-156 EKPAILKEFFEHFSS
+156 EKPTILKEFFEHFSS
-171 IEWHLDG
+171 IEWYLDG

-189 EAAELVP
+189 EVAELVP

-226 DFKTQKILSQTPK
+226 DFKTQKILSQTFND
-239 RQKIEPKLYANSSYL
+239 QKIEPKLYANSSYL

-289 LKLLDKNNNL
+289 LKLLDQNNNL

-316 VKILENLET
+316 VKILEDLQTSDCNL
-325 SGFDLS
+325 SGS
-331 TSPLLDLEN
+331 ALLDLEN
-340 LTLALLEQQSS
+340 ITLPLLEQQSS

-356 LKEAHSQIMHQYHLL
+356 LKEVHSQIMHQYHLL

-401 GGKIQVMDTLET
+401 GGKIRVMDTLET

-475 TLSYIESETSK
+475 TLSYIESEASK
-486 VSNML
+486 ASNML

-509 PSLSKDYQ
+509 PSPLKDYQ

-542 KRRFYYHYMKR
+542 KRRFYYHYMKH

-561 SNSAVGSL
+561 NNSAVGSL

-584 YVLEERLIWLLETRE
+584 YALEERLIWLLETRE

-627 NTKIKILDLEK
+627 KAKIKILDLEK
-638 SFETIIQGI
+638 SFETIIQG
-647 VFKGRIDRI
+647 VAFKGRIDRI

-670 FKNDL
+670 FKSDL

-685 GGLSP
+685 EGLSP
-690 IEIAQIS
+690 
-697 TDYQMAI
+697 I

-724 LGYKEPIKAFF
+724 LGYKGPIKAFF

-748 LILQAKMDHLEF
+748 LTLQAKMDHLEF

-771 FEKTSEAK
+771 FEKTLEAK

>member
-34 LPNAMSMGSF
+34 LPSAMSMGSF

-58 NSARLILMID
+58 KNARQILMID

-141 IKKLEGLGFYDKIMQ
+141 IKNLEKLGFYDKIMQ
-156 EKPAILKEFFEHFSS
+156 EKPTILKEFFEHFSS
-171 IEWHLDG
+171 VEWHLDG

-189 EAAELVP
+189 EVAELVP

-226 DFKTQKILSQTPK
+226 DFKTQKILSQTFND
-239 RQKIEPKLYANSSYL
+239 QKIEPKLYANSSYL
-254 KQSALVLQ
+254 KQGALVLQ

-316 VKILENLET
+316 VKILEDLQTSDCNLSE
-325 SGFDLS
+325 SA
-331 TSPLLDLEN
+331 LLDLEN
-340 LTLALLEQQSS
+340 ITLPLLEQQSS

-371 KDTLKN
+371 KDTLQN

-401 GGKIQVMDTLET
+401 GGKIRVMDTLET
-413 RGMQFDKIVIV
+413 RGMQFDKVVIV

-461 KHYYYQLFKNSKEI
+461 KHYYYQLFKNSKEMV
-475 TLSYIESETSK
+475 LSYIESETSK
-486 VSNML
+486 ASNML

-509 PSLSKDYQ
+509 PTPLKDYQ

-561 SNSAVGSL
+561 NNSTVGSL

-584 YVLEERLIWLLETRE
+584 HSLEERLIWLLETRE
-599 NITPKERLDTLVAL
+599 NITPKERLNTLVAL

-638 SFETIIQGI
+638 SFETIIQGVI
-647 VFKGRIDRI
+647 FKGRIDRI

-663 MILLDYK
+663 IILLDYK

-675 KLDNMSKTQR
+675 KLDNMSEKQR
-685 GGLSP
+685 KSLSP
-690 IEIAQIS
+690 
-697 TDYQMAI
+697 I

-748 LILQAKMDHLEF
+748 LILQAKMDHLES

-771 FEKTSEAK
+771 FEKTLEVK

>member
-8 LEKTPLFVFSSTR
+8 LEKSPLFVFSSTR

-34 LPNAMSMGSF
+34 LPSAMSMGNF

-58 NSARLILMID
+58 KNARQILMID

-141 IKKLEGLGFYDKIMQ
+141 VKKLEELGFYDKIMQ
-156 EKPAILKEFFEHFSS
+156 EKPTILKEFFEHFSS

-226 DFKTQKILSQTPK
+226 DFKTQKILSQTFND
-239 RQKIEPKLYANSSYL
+239 QKIEPKLYANSSYL
-254 KQSALVLQ
+254 KQGALVLQ

-331 TSPLLDLEN
+331 ASPLLDLGN
-340 LTLALLEQQSS
+340 ITLPLLEQQSS

-401 GGKIQVMDTLET
+401 GGKIRVMDTLET

-453 LLDKKNLQ
+453 LSDKKNLQ
-461 KHYYYQLFKNSKEI
+461 KHYYYQLFKNSKEMV
-475 TLSYIESETSK
+475 LSYIESETSK
-486 VSNML
+486 ASNML
-491 LELNLHIEPIK
+491 LELDLHIESIK

-509 PSLSKDYQ
+509 LSPLKDYQ

-528 FSFSASSLNAFLTC
+528 FSFSTSSLNAFLTC
-542 KRRFYYHYMKR
+542 KRRFYYHYIKR

-584 YVLEERLIWLLETRE
+584 YALEERLIQLLKTRE
-599 NITPKERLDTLVAL
+599 NITPKERLDTLIAL

-619 YLKEKERF
+619 YVKEKERF
-627 NTKIKILDLEK
+627 NAKIKILDLEK
-638 SFETIIQGI
+638 SFETTIQG
-647 VFKGRIDRI
+647 VAFKGRIDRI

-663 MILLDYK
+663 IILLDYK
-670 FKNDL
+670 FKSDL
-675 KLDNMSKTQR
+675 KLDNMSEKQR
-685 GGLSP
+685 GNLSP
-690 IEIAQIS
+690 
-697 TDYQMAI
+697 I

-724 LGYKEPIKAFF
+724 LGYREPIKAFF
-735 YDLRKGELLEEDE
+735 YDLRKGELLEEEE
-748 LILQAKMDHLEF
+748 LTLQAKMDHLEF

-771 FEKTSEAK
+771 FEKTLEVK

>member
-401 GGKIQVMDTLET
+401 GGKIRVMDTLET

-553 FKESPKDE
+553 FKESPKDK

-584 YVLEERLIWLLETRE
+584 YALEERLIQLLETRE
-599 NITPKERLDTLVAL
+599 NITPKERLDTLIAL

-638 SFETIIQGI
+638 SFETTIQGVI
-647 VFKGRIDRI
+647 FKGRIDRI

-663 MILLDYK
+663 IILLDYK
-670 FKNDL
+670 FKSDL
-675 KLDNMSKTQR
+675 KLDNMNKTQR
-685 GGLSP
+685 G
-690 IEIAQIS
+690 
-697 TDYQMAI
+697 
-704 EIAQI
+704 AQI

-724 LGYKEPIKAFF
+724 LGYKGPIKAFF

-771 FEKTSEAK
+771 FEKTLEVK

>member
-34 LPNAMSMGSF
+34 LPSAMSMGNF

-58 NSARLILMID
+58 NNVRQILMID
-68 TIKAIAKEKKS
+68 TIKAIVKEKKS

-112 IKLNELSSK
+112 IKLNKLSSK

-134 EMIYDRY
+134 EMIYERY
-141 IKKLEGLGFYDKIMQ
+141 IKKLEELGFYDKIMQ

-189 EAAELVP
+189 EVTELVP

-226 DFKTQKILSQTPK
+226 DFKTQKILSQTFND
-239 RQKIEPKLYANSSYL
+239 QKIEPKLYANSSYL
-254 KQSALVLQ
+254 KQGALVLQ

-316 VKILENLET
+316 VKILEDLQTSDCNLSE
-325 SGFDLS
+325 SA
-331 TSPLLDLEN
+331 LLDLEN
-340 LTLALLEQQSS
+340 ITLPLLEQQSS

-377 YSLKDLLHLY
+377 YNLKDLLHLY

-401 GGKIQVMDTLET
+401 GGKIRVMDTLET

-486 VSNML
+486 ASNML
-491 LELNLHIEPIK
+491 LELNLYIEPIK

-509 PSLSKDYQ
+509 PSPLKDYQ
-517 EEEIKAAIPKD
+517 EEEIQAAIPKD

-561 SNSAVGSL
+561 NNSAVGSL

-574 KEAYEKDKNP
+574 KEAYEKDKTP
-584 YVLEERLIWLLETRE
+584 YALEERLIQFLETRE

-627 NTKIKILDLEK
+627 NAKIKILDLEK
-638 SFETIIQGI
+638 SFETTIQGV

-663 MILLDYK
+663 IILLDYK

-685 GGLSP
+685 ESLSP
-690 IEIAQIS
+690 
-697 TDYQMAI
+697 I

-724 LGYKEPIKAFF
+724 LGYKGPIKAFF
-735 YDLRKGELLEEDE
+735 YDLRKGELVEEDE
-748 LILQAKMDHLEF
+748 LFLQAKMDHLEF
-760 SLIPKLKQEID
+760 SLIPKLKQEIV
-771 FEKTSEAK
+771 FEKTLEAK

>member
-34 LPNAMSMGSF
+34 LPSAMSMGSF

-58 NSARLILMID
+58 NSAHQILMID

-134 EMIYDRY
+134 EMIYNRY
-141 IKKLEGLGFYDKIMQ
+141 IKKLEKLGFYDKIMQ
-156 EKPAILKEFFEHFSS
+156 EKPTILKEFFEHFSS

-239 RQKIEPKLYANSSYL
+239 HQKIEPKLYANSSYL
-254 KQSALVLQ
+254 KQGALVLQ
-262 TIEEYLQKDNDPNKM
+262 TTEEYLQENNDPNKM

-316 VKILENLET
+316 VKILEDLQTSDCNL
-325 SGFDLS
+325 SGS
-331 TSPLLDLEN
+331 ALLDLEN
-340 LTLALLEQQSS
+340 ITLPLLEQQSS
-351 KEKAP
+351 KEKTP
-356 LKEAHSQIMHQYHLL
+356 LKEVHSQIMHQYHLL

-401 GGKIQVMDTLET
+401 GGKIRVMDTLET

-486 VSNML
+486 ASNML

-509 PSLSKDYQ
+509 PSPLKDYQ

-542 KRRFYYHYMKR
+542 KRRFYYHYIKR

-584 YVLEERLIWLLETRE
+584 YSLEERLIWLLETRE
-599 NITPKERLDTLVAL
+599 NVTPKERLDTLVAL

-627 NTKIKILDLEK
+627 NAKIKILDLEK
-638 SFETIIQGI
+638 SFETIIQGVI
-647 VFKGRIDRI
+647 FKGRIDRI

-663 MILLDYK
+663 IILLDYK
-670 FKNDL
+670 FKSNL

-685 GGLSP
+685 EGLSP
-690 IEIAQIS
+690 K
-697 TDYQMAI
+697 

-709 STDYQMAIYAFALKN
+709 STDYQMAIYARALKN

-771 FEKTSEAK
+771 FEKTLEVK

>member
-34 LPNAMSMGSF
+34 LPSAMSMGSF

-58 NSARLILMID
+58 NSARQILMID

-112 IKLNELSSK
+112 IKLNELSFK

-141 IKKLEGLGFYDKIMQ
+141 IKKLEKLGFYDKIMQ

-189 EAAELVP
+189 EVAELVP

-226 DFKTQKILSQTPK
+226 DFKTQKILSQTFND
-239 RQKIEPKLYANSSYL
+239 QKIEPKLYANSSYL
-254 KQSALVLQ
+254 KQGALVLQ

-316 VKILENLET
+316 VKILEDLQT

-331 TSPLLDLEN
+331 TSPLLDLES

-401 GGKIQVMDTLET
+401 GGKIRVMDTLET

-475 TLSYIESETSK
+475 ALSYIESETSK
-486 VSNML
+486 ASNML

-502 DAYTLFA
+502 DAYTLFETS
-509 PSLSKDYQ
+509 PLKDYQ

-553 FKESPKDE
+553 FKETPKDE
-561 SNSAVGSL
+561 SNSTVGSL
-569 LHELL
+569 IHELL

-584 YVLEERLIWLLETRE
+584 YTLEERLIWLLETRE

-613 KKIQAF
+613 KKIQVF

-627 NTKIKILDLEK
+627 NAKIKILDLEK
-638 SFETIIQGI
+638 SFETIIQGV

-663 MILLDYK
+663 IILLDYK

-690 IEIAQIS
+690 
-697 TDYQMAI
+697 I

-748 LILQAKMDHLEF
+748 LVLQAKMDHLEF

-771 FEKTSEAK
+771 FEKTLEAK

>member
-8 LEKTPLFVFSSTR
+8 LERTPLFVFSSTR

-58 NSARLILMID
+58 NSTRLILMID

-112 IKLNELSSK
+112 IKLNKLSSK

-134 EMIYDRY
+134 EMIYKRY
-141 IKKLEGLGFYDKIMQ
+141 IKKLEELGFYDKIMQ
-156 EKPAILKEFFEHFSS
+156 EKPTILKEFFKHFSS

-189 EAAELVP
+189 EVAELVP

-262 TIEEYLQKDNDPNKM
+262 TIEEYLQQDNDPNKM

-316 VKILENLET
+316 VKILEDLET

-331 TSPLLDLEN
+331 ASPLLDLEN

-401 GGKIQVMDTLET
+401 GGKIRVMDTLET
-413 RGMQFDKIVIV
+413 RGMQFDKVVIV

-461 KHYYYQLFKNSKEI
+461 KHYYYQLFKNSKEMV
-475 TLSYIESETSK
+475 LSYIESETSK

-491 LELNLHIEPIK
+491 LELDLPIEPIK

-509 PSLSKDYQ
+509 PSPLKDYQ

-561 SNSAVGSL
+561 SNSTVGSL

-584 YVLEERLIWLLETRE
+584 YALEERLIQLLKTRE
-599 NITPKERLDTLVAL
+599 NITPKERLDTLIAL

-619 YLKEKERF
+619 YVKEKERF
-627 NTKIKILDLEK
+627 KAKIKILDLEK
-638 SFETIIQGI
+638 SFETTIQG
-647 VFKGRIDRI
+647 VAFKGRIDRI

-670 FKNDL
+670 FKSEL

-690 IEIAQIS
+690 
-697 TDYQMAI
+697 I

-735 YDLRKGELLEEDE
+735 YDLRKGELVEEDE
-748 LILQAKMDHLEF
+748 LTLQAKMHYLEF
-760 SLIPKLKQEID
+760 SLIPKLKQEMV
-771 FEKTSEAK
+771 FEKTLEVK

>member
-8 LEKTPLFVFSSTR
+8 SQKNPLFIFSSTR

-58 NSARLILMID
+58 NSARQILMID
-68 TIKAIAKEKKS
+68 TIKTIAKEKKS

-100 LFDLFDELSSAC
+100 LFNLFDELSSAC
-112 IKLNELSSK
+112 IKLNELSFK

-134 EMIYDRY
+134 EMIYKHY
-141 IKKLEGLGFYDKIMQ
+141 IKKLEELGFYDKIMQ

-189 EAAELVP
+189 EVAELAP
-196 ITLHLSCDKYNQKFL
+196 ITLHLSCDQYNQKFL
-211 EFLNLKLETDCDYSI
+211 EFLNLTLETDCDYSI
-226 DFKTQKILSQTPK
+226 DFKTQKILSQTFND
-239 RQKIEPKLYANSSYL
+239 QKIEPKLYANSSYL

-262 TIEEYLQKDNDPNKM
+262 AVEEYLQKDNDPNKM

-316 VKILENLET
+316 VKILEDLET
-325 SGFDLS
+325 SGFNLS
-331 TSPLLDLEN
+331 ESALLDLEN
-340 LTLALLEQQSS
+340 LTLALLERQSS

-377 YSLKDLLHLY
+377 YSLKDLLRLY

-401 GGKIQVMDTLET
+401 GGKIRVMDTLET

-461 KHYYYQLFKNSKEI
+461 KHYYYQLFKNSKEMA
-475 TLSYIESETSK
+475 LSYIESETSK

-502 DAYTLFA
+502 DAYTLFEST
-509 PSLSKDYQ
+509 PLKDYQ
-517 EEEIKAAIPKD
+517 EEEIKATIPKD

-542 KRRFYYHYMKR
+542 KRRFYYHYIKR

-561 SNSAVGSL
+561 SNSTVGSL

-584 YVLEERLIWLLETRE
+584 YALEERLIQLLETRG
-599 NITPKERLDTLVAL
+599 NITPKERLDTLIAL

-619 YLKEKERF
+619 YVKEKERF
-627 NTKIKILDLEK
+627 NAKIKILDLEK
-638 SFETIIQGI
+638 SFETAIQGV

-656 DKTADNE
+656 DKTTDNE
-663 MILLDYK
+663 IILLDYK

-675 KLDNMSKTQR
+675 KLDNMSEKQR
-685 GGLSP
+685 GSLNP

-697 TDYQMAI
+697 A
-704 EIAQI
+704 
-709 STDYQMAIYAFALKN
+709 DYQMAIYAFALKN
-724 LGYKEPIKAFF
+724 LGYKGSIKAFF
-735 YDLRKGELLEEDE
+735 YDLRKGKLLEEE
-748 LILQAKMDHLEF
+748 EPVLQAKMDYLKS
-760 SLIPKLKQEID
+760 SLIPELKQEID
-771 FEKTSEAK
+771 FEKTLEVK

>member
-8 LEKTPLFVFSSTR
+8 SQKNPLFVFSSTR

-141 IKKLEGLGFYDKIMQ
+141 IKKLEKLGFYDKIMQ
-156 EKPAILKEFFEHFSS
+156 EKPTILKEFFEHFSS

-189 EAAELVP
+189 EVAELVP

-289 LKLLDKNNNL
+289 LKLLDQNNNL

-331 TSPLLDLEN
+331 ASPLLDLEN

-401 GGKIQVMDTLET
+401 GGKIRVIDTLET

-486 VSNML
+486 ASNML
-491 LELNLHIEPIK
+491 LELNLNIAPIK

-509 PSLSKDYQ
+509 PSPLKDYQ

-584 YVLEERLIWLLETRE
+584 YALEERLIWLLETRE

-638 SFETIIQGI
+638 SFETIIQGV

-663 MILLDYK
+663 IILLDYK
-670 FKNDL
+670 FKSDL

-704 EIAQI
+704 
-709 STDYQMAIYAFALKN
+709 YAFALKN
-724 LGYKEPIKAFF
+724 LGYKDPIKAFF

-748 LILQAKMDHLEF
+748 LVLQAKMDHLEF

-771 FEKTSEAK
+771 FEKTLEVK

>member
-8 LEKTPLFVFSSTR
+8 LEKAPLFVFSSTR

-34 LPNAMSMGSF
+34 LPSAMSMGSF

-58 NSARLILMID
+58 NSTRQILMID

-79 ILEGLL
+79 VLEGLL

-112 IKLNELSSK
+112 IKLNELSFK

-141 IKKLEGLGFYDKIMQ
+141 VKKLEKLGFYDKIMQ
-156 EKPAILKEFFEHFSS
+156 KEPTILKEFFEHFSS

-189 EAAELVP
+189 EVAELVP

-226 DFKTQKILSQTPK
+226 DFKTQKILSQTFND
-239 RQKIEPKLYANSSYL
+239 QKIEPKLYANSSYL

-262 TIEEYLQKDNDPNKM
+262 TIEEYLQENNDPNKM

-289 LKLLDKNNNL
+289 LKLLDRNNNL

-316 VKILENLET
+316 VKILEDLET

-331 TSPLLDLEN
+331 ASPLLDLEN
-340 LTLALLEQQSS
+340 LTLPLLEQQSS

-371 KDTLKN
+371 KDTLQN

-401 GGKIQVMDTLET
+401 GGKIRVMDTLET

-486 VSNML
+486 ASNML

-509 PSLSKDYQ
+509 PSPLKDYQ

-542 KRRFYYHYMKR
+542 KRRFYYHYIKR

-561 SNSAVGSL
+561 SNSAIGSL

-584 YVLEERLIWLLETRE
+584 YALEERLIQLLETRG
-599 NITPKERLDTLVAL
+599 NITPKEHLDTLIAL

-619 YLKEKERF
+619 YVKEKERF
-627 NTKIKILDLEK
+627 NAKIKILDLEK
-638 SFETIIQGI
+638 SFETTIQG
-647 VFKGRIDRI
+647 VAFKGRIDRI

-663 MILLDYK
+663 IILLDYK

-675 KLDNMSKTQR
+675 KLDNMSKKQR
-685 GGLSP
+685 EGLSP
-690 IEIAQIS
+690 
-697 TDYQMAI
+697 I

-748 LILQAKMDHLEF
+748 LKAKMDHLEF

-771 FEKTSEAK
+771 FEKTLEVK

>member
-8 LEKTPLFVFSSTR
+8 LERTPLFVFSSTR

-68 TIKAIAKEKKS
+68 TIKAIAKEKNS

-85 LFENSFLGYLESTSF
+85 LFENGFLGYLESTSF

-134 EMIYDRY
+134 EMIYKRY
-141 IKKLEGLGFYDKIMQ
+141 IKKLEELGFYDKIMQ
-156 EKPAILKEFFEHFSS
+156 EKPTILKEFFEHFSS

-178 FMSVFERQCLL
+178 FMSIFERQCLL
-189 EAAELVP
+189 EVAELVP

-262 TIEEYLQKDNDPNKM
+262 TIEEYLQKNNDPNKM

-307 KNSPYYTEL
+307 KNSPYYAEL
-316 VKILENLET
+316 LKILEDLET

-340 LTLALLEQQSS
+340 LTLVLLEQQSS

-401 GGKIQVMDTLET
+401 GGKIRVMDTLET

-461 KHYYYQLFKNSKEI
+461 KHYYYQLFKNSKEMV
-475 TLSYIESETSK
+475 LSYIESETLK

-491 LELNLHIEPIK
+491 LELDLHIEPIK
-502 DAYTLFA
+502 DAYTLFEST
-509 PSLSKDYQ
+509 PLKDYQ
-517 EEEIKAAIPKD
+517 EEEIQATIPKD

-542 KRRFYYHYMKR
+542 KRRFYYHYIKR

-584 YVLEERLIWLLETRE
+584 YALEERLIQLLETRK
-599 NITPKERLDTLVAL
+599 NIPPKERLDTLIAL

-619 YLKEKERF
+619 YVKEKERF
-627 NTKIKILDLEK
+627 NAKIKILDLEK
-638 SFETIIQGI
+638 SFETTIQG
-647 VFKGRIDRI
+647 VAFKGRIDRI

-663 MILLDYK
+663 IILLDYK
-670 FKNDL
+670 FKSEL
-675 KLDNMSKTQR
+675 RLDNMSEKQR
-685 GGLSP
+685 GGLSL

-697 TDYQMAI
+697 A
-704 EIAQI
+704 
-709 STDYQMAIYAFALKN
+709 DYQMAIYAFALKN
-724 LGYKEPIKAFF
+724 LGYKGPIKAFF
-735 YDLRKGELLEEDE
+735 YDLRKGKLLEEE
-748 LILQAKMDHLEF
+748 EPILQAKMDYLKS
-760 SLIPKLKQEID
+760 SLIPELQQEID
-771 FEKTSEAK
+771 FEKTLEVK

>member
-8 LEKTPLFVFSSTR
+8 LEKSPLFVFSSTR

-34 LPNAMSMGSF
+34 LPSAMSMGSF
-44 FEQAFYIPNKKKIP
+44 FEQAFYIPNQKKIP
-58 NSARLILMID
+58 KSVRQILMID

-79 ILEGLL
+79 ALEGLL

-112 IKLNELSSK
+112 IKLNELSFK

-141 IKKLEGLGFYDKIMQ
+141 VKKLEELGFYDKIMQ
-156 EKPAILKEFFEHFSS
+156 KKPTILKEFFEHFSS

-189 EAAELVP
+189 EVAELVP

-226 DFKTQKILSQTPK
+226 DFKTQKILSQTFND
-239 RQKIEPKLYANSSYL
+239 QKIEPKLYANSSYL
-254 KQSALVLQ
+254 KQGALVLQ
-262 TIEEYLQKDNDPNKM
+262 TIEEYLQENNDPNKM

-289 LKLLDKNNNL
+289 LKLLDRNNNL

-316 VKILENLET
+316 VKILEDLET
-325 SGFDLS
+325 SDPNLS
-331 TSPLLDLEN
+331 GSALLDLEN
-340 LTLALLEQQSS
+340 ITLALLEQQSS

-401 GGKIQVMDTLET
+401 GGKIRVMDTLET

-486 VSNML
+486 ASNML

-502 DAYTLFA
+502 DAYTLFETS
-509 PSLSKDYQ
+509 PIKEYQ

-528 FSFSASSLNAFLTC
+528 FSFSTSSLNAFLTC
-542 KRRFYYHYMKR
+542 KRRFYYHYIKR
-553 FKESPKDE
+553 FKETPKDE

-569 LHELL
+569 IHELL
-574 KEAYEKDKNP
+574 KEAYEKDKTP
-584 YVLEERLIWLLETRE
+584 HALEERLIQLLETRE
-599 NITPKERLDTLVAL
+599 NVTPKERLDTLVAL

-627 NTKIKILDLEK
+627 NAEIIILDLEK
-638 SFETIIQGI
+638 SFETIIQG
-647 VFKGRIDRI
+647 VAFKGRIDRI

-663 MILLDYK
+663 IILLDYK
-670 FKNDL
+670 FKSDL

-704 EIAQI
+704 
-709 STDYQMAIYAFALKN
+709 YAHALKN

-771 FEKTSEAK
+771 FEKTLEVK

>member
-58 NSARLILMID
+58 KNARQILMID
-68 TIKAIAKEKKS
+68 TIKAIAREKKS

-112 IKLNELSSK
+112 IKLNELSFK

-141 IKKLEGLGFYDKIMQ
+141 VKKLEELGFYDKIMQ
-156 EKPAILKEFFEHFSS
+156 EKPTILKEFFEHFSS
-171 IEWHLDG
+171 IEWYLDG

-189 EAAELVP
+189 EVAELVP

-226 DFKTQKILSQTPK
+226 DFKTQKIFSQTFNN
-239 RQKIEPKLYANSSYL
+239 QKIEPKLYANSSYL
-254 KQSALVLQ
+254 KQGALVLQ

-277 AIITPNADFLPF
+277 AIITPNADFLSF

-316 VKILENLET
+316 VKILEDLET

-331 TSPLLDLEN
+331 ASPLLDLEN
-340 LTLALLEQQSS
+340 LTLPLLEQQSS
-351 KEKAP
+351 KEKAS

-371 KDTLKN
+371 KDTLQN

-401 GGKIQVMDTLET
+401 GGKIRVMDTLET

-491 LELNLHIEPIK
+491 LELDLHIEPIK
-502 DAYTLFA
+502 DAYTLFETS
-509 PSLSKDYQ
+509 PLKDYQ
-517 EEEIKAAIPKD
+517 EEEIKATIPKD

-553 FKESPKDE
+553 FKETPKDE
-561 SNSAVGSL
+561 NNSAVGSL

-574 KEAYEKDKNP
+574 KEAYEKDKTP
-584 YVLEERLIWLLETRE
+584 YALEERLIWLLETRE

-619 YLKEKERF
+619 YKKERERF
-627 NTKIKILDLEK
+627 NAKIKILDLEK
-638 SFETIIQGI
+638 SFETIIQG
-647 VFKGRIDRI
+647 VAFKGRIDRI

-663 MILLDYK
+663 IILLDYK
-670 FKNDL
+670 F
-675 KLDNMSKTQR
+675 R
-685 GGLSP
+685 GSLSP
-690 IEIAQIS
+690 
-697 TDYQMAI
+697 I

-724 LGYKEPIKAFF
+724 LGYREPIKAFF
-735 YDLRKGELLEEDE
+735 YDLRKGELVEEDE
-748 LILQAKMDHLEF
+748 LVLQAKMDHLEF

-771 FEKTSEAK
+771 FEKTLEIK

>member
-141 IKKLEGLGFYDKIMQ
+141 VKKLEKLGFYDKIMQ
-156 EKPAILKEFFEHFSS
+156 EKPAILKEFFEHFYS

-254 KQSALVLQ
+254 KQGALVLQ

-316 VKILENLET
+316 VKILEDLET
-325 SGFDLS
+325 SGDLS
-331 TSPLLDLEN
+331 ASPLLDLEN

-387 LQEFEANFRLDDSS
+387 LQEFEANFRLDDSR
-401 GGKIQVMDTLET
+401 GGKIRVMDTLET

-461 KHYYYQLFKNSKEI
+461 KHYYYQLFKNSKEMV
-475 TLSYIESETSK
+475 LSYTESETSK

-509 PSLSKDYQ
+509 PSPLKDYQ

-542 KRRFYYHYMKR
+542 KRRFYYHYIKR

-561 SNSAVGSL
+561 NNSAVGSL

-619 YLKEKERF
+619 YKKERERF
-627 NTKIKILDLEK
+627 NTEITILDLEK
-638 SFETIIQGI
+638 SFETIIQG
-647 VFKGRIDRI
+647 VTFKGRIDRI

-663 MILLDYK
+663 IILLDYK
-670 FKNDL
+670 FKSDL

-685 GGLSP
+685 EGLSP
-690 IEIAQIS
+690 
-697 TDYQMAI
+697 I

-724 LGYKEPIKAFF
+724 LGYKGPIKAFF
-735 YDLRKGELLEEDE
+735 YDLRKGELVEEDE
-748 LILQAKMDHLEF
+748 LTLQAKMDHLEF

-771 FEKTSEAK
+771 FEKTLEVK

>member
-134 EMIYDRY
+134 EMIYERY

-189 EAAELVP
+189 EVAELVP

-226 DFKTQKILSQTPK
+226 DFKTQKILSQTFND
-239 RQKIEPKLYANSSYL
+239 QKIEPKLYANSSYL

-262 TIEEYLQKDNDPNKM
+262 TIEEYLQQDNDPNKM

-316 VKILENLET
+316 VKILEDLET
-325 SGFDLS
+325 GGFDLS
-331 TSPLLDLEN
+331 ASPLLDLEN

-401 GGKIQVMDTLET
+401 GGKIRVMDTLET
-413 RGMQFDKIVIV
+413 RGMQFDKVVIV

-491 LELNLHIEPIK
+491 LELDLPIEPIK

-509 PSLSKDYQ
+509 PTPLKDYQ

-542 KRRFYYHYMKR
+542 KRRFYYHYIKR

-584 YVLEERLIWLLETRE
+584 HALEERLIQLLKTRE
-599 NITPKERLDTLVAL
+599 NITPKERLDTLIAL

-619 YLKEKERF
+619 YVKEKERF
-627 NTKIKILDLEK
+627 KAKIKILDLEK
-638 SFETIIQGI
+638 SFETTIQG
-647 VFKGRIDRI
+647 VAFKGRIDRI

-670 FKNDL
+670 FKSEL
-675 KLDNMSKTQR
+675 KLDNMSKNQR

-704 EIAQI
+704 
-709 STDYQMAIYAFALKN
+709 YALALKN
-724 LGYKEPIKAFF
+724 LGYKGPIKAFF
-735 YDLRKGELLEEDE
+735 YDLRKGELLEEE
-748 LILQAKMDHLEF
+748 GLTLQAKMHYLEY
-760 SLIPKLKQEID
+760 SLIPKLKQEMV
-771 FEKTSEAK
+771 FEKTLEVK

>member
-8 LEKTPLFVFSSTR
+8 LEKSPLFVFSSTR

-34 LPNAMSMGSF
+34 LPSVMSMGSF
-44 FEQAFYIPNKKKIP
+44 FEQAFYIPNQKKIP
-58 NSARLILMID
+58 KSARQILMID

-79 ILEGLL
+79 ALEGLL

-134 EMIYDRY
+134 EMIYNRY
-141 IKKLEGLGFYDKIMQ
+141 IKKLEELGFYDKIMQ

-189 EAAELVP
+189 EVAELVP

-226 DFKTQKILSQTPK
+226 DFKTQKILSQTFND
-239 RQKIEPKLYANSSYL
+239 QKIEPKLYANSSYL
-254 KQSALVLQ
+254 KQGALVLQ

-299 NFAMGLGA
+299 NFAMGLGT

-316 VKILENLET
+316 VKILEDLQT

-331 TSPLLDLEN
+331 ASPLLDLES
-340 LTLALLEQQSS
+340 LTLPLLEQQSS

-356 LKEAHSQIMHQYHLL
+356 LKEVHSQIMHQYHLL
-371 KDTLKN
+371 KDVLQN

-401 GGKIQVMDTLET
+401 GGKIRVMDTLET

-424 DFNETCVPSLKDCDL
+424 DFNETYVPSLKDCDL

-486 VSNML
+486 ASNML
-491 LELNLHIEPIK
+491 LELNLHTEPIK

-509 PSLSKDYQ
+509 PSPLKDYQ

-561 SNSAVGSL
+561 NNSVVGSL
-569 LHELL
+569 IHELL

-584 YVLEERLIWLLETRE
+584 YALEERLIWLLETRE

-627 NTKIKILDLEK
+627 NTEITILDLEK
-638 SFETIIQGI
+638 SFETIIQG
-647 VFKGRIDRI
+647 VAFKGRIDRI

-675 KLDNMSKTQR
+675 KLDNMSEKQR
-685 GGLSP
+685 KSLRP
-690 IEIAQIS
+690 
-697 TDYQMAI
+697 I

-724 LGYKEPIKAFF
+724 LGYREPIKAFF

-748 LILQAKMDHLEF
+748 LVLQAKMDHLEF

-771 FEKTSEAK
+771 FEKTLEVK

>member
-8 LEKTPLFVFSSTR
+8 LEKSPLFVFSSTR

-58 NSARLILMID
+58 NSTRLILMID

-112 IKLNELSSK
+112 IKLNELSFK

-128 KHLEVL
+128 RHLEVL

-141 IKKLEGLGFYDKIMQ
+141 IKKLEELGFYDKIMQ
-156 EKPAILKEFFEHFSS
+156 EKPTILKEFFEHFSS

-189 EAAELVP
+189 EVAELVP

-226 DFKTQKILSQTPK
+226 DFKTQKILSQTFND
-239 RQKIEPKLYANSSYL
+239 QKIEPKLYANSSYL
-254 KQSALVLQ
+254 KQGALVLQ

-289 LKLLDKNNNL
+289 LKLLDQNNNL

-316 VKILENLET
+316 VKILEDLET
-325 SGFDLS
+325 SDFDLS
-331 TSPLLDLEN
+331 ASPLLDLEN

-351 KEKAP
+351 KEKTP

-401 GGKIQVMDTLET
+401 GGKIRVMDTLET

-461 KHYYYQLFKNSKEI
+461 KHYYYQLFKNSKEVV
-475 TLSYIESETSK
+475 LSYIESETSK

-491 LELNLHIEPIK
+491 LELDLHTEPIK

-509 PSLSKDYQ
+509 PTPLKDYQ

-574 KEAYEKDKNP
+574 KEAYEKDKTP
-584 YVLEERLIWLLETRE
+584 HSLEERLIQLLETRE

-619 YLKEKERF
+619 YVKEKERF
-627 NTKIKILDLEK
+627 KAKIKILDLEK
-638 SFETIIQGI
+638 SFETTIQG
-647 VFKGRIDRI
+647 VAFKGCIDRI

-663 MILLDYK
+663 IILLDYK
-670 FKNDL
+670 FKSDL
-675 KLDNMSKTQR
+675 KLDNMSEKQR
-685 GGLSP
+685 KSLSP

-697 TDYQMAI
+697 TDYQ

-735 YDLRKGELLEEDE
+735 YDLRKGELVEEDE

-771 FEKTSEAK
+771 FKKTLEVK

>member
-8 LEKTPLFVFSSTR
+8 LEKAPLFVFSSTR

-34 LPNAMSMGSF
+34 LPSAMSMGSF

-58 NSARLILMID
+58 NNVRLILMID

-141 IKKLEGLGFYDKIMQ
+141 IKKLEELGFYDKIMQ

-189 EAAELVP
+189 EVVELVP

-226 DFKTQKILSQTPK
+226 DFKTQKILSQTFND
-239 RQKIEPKLYANSSYL
+239 QKIEPKLYANSSYL

-316 VKILENLET
+316 VKISEDLET

-331 TSPLLDLEN
+331 ASPLLDLEN
-340 LTLALLEQQSS
+340 LTLVLLEQQSS

-371 KDTLKN
+371 KDTLKS

-401 GGKIQVMDTLET
+401 GGKIRVMDTLET

-475 TLSYIESETSK
+475 ALSYIESETSK

-491 LELNLHIEPIK
+491 LELDLYIEPIK

-509 PSLSKDYQ
+509 PTPLKDYQ

-542 KRRFYYHYMKR
+542 KRRFYYHYIKR

-561 SNSAVGSL
+561 SNSAIGSL

-584 YVLEERLIWLLETRE
+584 YTLEERLIQLLETRG
-599 NITPKERLDTLVAL
+599 NITPKERLDTLIAL

-619 YLKEKERF
+619 YVKEKERF
-627 NTKIKILDLEK
+627 KAKIKILDLEK
-638 SFETIIQGI
+638 SFETTIQG
-647 VFKGRIDRI
+647 VAFKGRIDRI
-656 DKTADNE
+656 DKTDDNE
-663 MILLDYK
+663 IILLDYK
-670 FKNDL
+670 FKSDL
-675 KLDNMSKTQR
+675 KLDNMSKKQR

-690 IEIAQIS
+690 
-697 TDYQMAI
+697 I

-724 LGYKEPIKAFF
+724 LGYKGPIKAFF

-771 FEKTSEAK
+771 FEKTLEAK

>member
-34 LPNAMSMGSF
+34 LHNAMSMGNF

-58 NSARLILMID
+58 NSVRQILMID

-141 IKKLEGLGFYDKIMQ
+141 VKKLEKLGFYDKIMQ

-189 EAAELVP
+189 EVAELVP

-226 DFKTQKILSQTPK
+226 DFKTQKILSQTFND
-239 RQKIEPKLYANSSYL
+239 QKIKPKLYANSSYL
-254 KQSALVLQ
+254 KQGALVLQ

-316 VKILENLET
+316 VKILEDLQT

-331 TSPLLDLEN
+331 ASPLLDLEN

-351 KEKAP
+351 KEKTP
-356 LKEAHSQIMHQYHLL
+356 LKEVHSQIMHQYHLL
-371 KDTLKN
+371 KDTLQN

-401 GGKIQVMDTLET
+401 GGKIRVMDTLET
-413 RGMQFDKIVIV
+413 RGMQFDKVVIV

-486 VSNML
+486 ASNML
-491 LELNLHIEPIK
+491 LELNLNIAPIK

-509 PSLSKDYQ
+509 PSPLKDYQ

-561 SNSAVGSL
+561 NNSTVGSL

-584 YVLEERLIWLLETRE
+584 YALEERLIWLLETRE
-599 NITPKERLDTLVAL
+599 NITPKERLDTLIAL

-619 YLKEKERF
+619 YAKEKERF
-627 NTKIKILDLEK
+627 KAKIKILDLEK
-638 SFETIIQGI
+638 SFETIIQGVI
-647 VFKGRIDRI
+647 FKGRIDRI

-663 MILLDYK
+663 IILLDYK

-704 EIAQI
+704 
-709 STDYQMAIYAFALKN
+709 YAFALKN
-724 LGYKEPIKAFF
+724 LGYKGPIKAFF
-735 YDLRKGELLEEDE
+735 YDLRKGELVEEDE
-748 LILQAKMDHLEF
+748 LILQAKMDHLEY

-771 FEKTSEAK
+771 FEKTLEVK